1 MVIFDKRK
9 YVIEIMNNGIKENDS
24 RANTK
29 LFLVAKYLNE
39 KTTYKPGVIKKR
51 LKKYSEE
58 YFRGMPVEM
67 IDKEIDSLYNR
78 AKTST
83 VVDGKRQQSIDGV
96 KDGGEY
102 QDNRNAGLDSIEC
115 FKPKK
120 IHLYAN
126 ELKKI
131 SELDEKLQELAFAFL
146 VVNKFLGYKWTPECN
161 SDIYKICHWDK
172 AGNGKSQT
180 VKNDMI
186 HSLVNHGIIRFYCD
200 TNSGYKYN
208 KKWIAKTF
216 FTVLINEDN
225 FSEDETKSPV
235 WRTVTNYDD
244 VMLYW
249 RLYKGDLS
257 VKLCKECNA
266 PIEDTGNS
274 KRYCSDCAMKRIR
287 ESKKRNKS
295 RVKMAG

>member
-1 MVIFDKRK
+1 
-9 YVIEIMNNGIKENDS
+9 MNNGIKENDS

-29 LFLVAKYLNE
+29 LFLVAKYLIE

-67 IDKEIDSLYNR
+67 IDKEINSLCNR
-78 AKTST
+78 AKTSIIS
-83 VVDGKRQQSIDGV
+83 DDKKRQNIDSM

-102 QDNRNAGLDSIEC
+102 QGGGNTGLDSVDGIEY
-115 FKPKK
+115 FKPKR
-120 IHLYAN
+120 IHLYVN
-126 ELKKI
+126 ELKRI
-131 SELDEKLQELAFAFL
+131 SELDEKLQELAFVFL
-146 VVNKFLGYKWTPECN
+146 VVNKFQGYKWTPECN

-180 VKNDMI
+180 VKNNMI
-186 HSLVNHGIIRFYCD
+186 HSLVNHGIIRFYCN

-225 FSEDETKSPV
+225 CTEDETKSPV
-235 WRTVTNYDD
+235 WRTITNYDD

-249 RLYKGDLS
+249 RLYKGDPS

-287 ESKKRNKS
+287 ESKKRNKV
-295 RVKMAG
+295 RVKIAG